1 MNDQSTAELERDAEI
16 ARAKVAQTAESI
28 RSRMTPGQLIDE
40 FTGVFSGG
48 DGMAALGNLKTQIRD
63 NPLPLTLIGTGLAWL
78 VLGQGP
84 GGAAPPRG
92 ASTSGVTPDP
102 SSTFAEYGSRDD
114 LLPDSQS
121 GSVAD
126 TLSEAART
134 ARSAVTDAADT
145 VRDNLD
151 AGKQWVQGTAQGAS
165 AGGADFVAKGR
176 QSATELIESEPLIL
190 AALGLA
196 VGTAIGAMLPR
207 TSLEDQQLGSYSDAI
222 RNTAQNLM
230 EKGVEGAKEV
240 AAEAYQTVKDEA
252 DRQGVSGAGDGS
264 IVEKVAEVVRSTASK
279 TEQAMRDPDPSHAA
293 KSGRSR
299 PGSSS

>member
-1 MNDQSTAELERDAEI
+1 
-16 ARAKVAQTAESI
+16 
-28 RSRMTPGQLIDE
+28 
-40 FTGVFSGG
+40 
-48 DGMAALGNLKTQIRD
+48 MAALGNLKTQIRD

-84 GGAAPPRG
+84 GGAAPS
-92 ASTSGVTPDP
+92 STSGVTPDP

-114 LLPDSQS
+114 LMPDSQS

-145 VRDNLD
+145 IRDNVD

-230 EKGVEGAKEV
+230 EKGVEGAEEV

-264 IVEKVAEVVRSTASK
+264 IVEKVAEVVRSTSSK
-279 TEQAMRDPDPSHAA
+279 TEQTIRDKITPDPSPAA

-299 PGSSS
+299 PA